1 MLTKKE
7 LSKIGIGTWGIGG
20 FAEKDTNLDTK
31 KQIEALVY
39 AFQNGLN
46 YLDLNLWYAQG
57 YSVELVLEAFKLS
70 GIRRTDL
77 FITQKFYPFSINSI
91 DDAKKE
97 LEKLKKSFSTDY
109 IDSAEVT
116 TTLYDK
122 LKYDGVVEFVKYALE
137 NGCRYTNI
145 TNASIDQLK
154 QYHEEF
160 GNKLF
165 ASEVGFN
172 FEVRENITN
181 GVIPYAE
188 SNGILN
194 VVYQP
199 LRRNRT
205 ALRNWPLLSELS
217 VKYQMSQNQILLN
230 WISSKGYLPIT
241 KAGNI
246 EHLKEAI
253 NSMEFK
259 MLQADIDRLNNFKIE
274 NYKSPKVFYTIEG
287 SGVRVDQLSNIF
299 DEEYDKQQQTS

>member
-1 MLTKKE
+1 MVNKKD

-20 FAEKDTNLDTK
+20 FAERNPDNNDQ

-39 AFQNGLN
+39 SFQNGLN

-57 YSVELVLEAFKLS
+57 YSVELVLEALKSS
-70 GIRRTDL
+70 GIKREDL
-77 FITQKFYPFSINSI
+77 FVTQKFYPFSINSI

-97 LEKLKKSFSTDY
+97 LEKLMNLFSTDY
-109 IDSAEVT
+109 IDSAEIT

-122 LKYDGVVEFVKYALE
+122 IKYDGVVEFIKHALQ

-145 TNASIDQLK
+145 TNASHEQLK

-160 GNKLF
+160 GDKLF

-172 FEVRENITN
+172 FEVRENFDN

-188 SNGILN
+188 KNGILS
-194 VVYQP
+194 VIYQP

-205 ALRNWPLLSELS
+205 ALRNWPLLVELS
-217 VKYQMSQNQILLN
+217 KRYHMSQNQILLN

-241 KAGNI
+241 KAGNLDHI
-246 EHLKEAI
+246 KDAI
-253 NSMEFK
+253 GSLTFK
-259 MLQADIDRLNNFKIE
+259 MEKVDIDKLNNFKID
-274 NYKSPKVFYTIEG
+274 NYKSPKVFYTTEG
-287 SGVRVDQLSNIF
+287 EGVRIDQLSNIF
-299 DEEYDKQQQTS
+299 DEEYNKQNNI